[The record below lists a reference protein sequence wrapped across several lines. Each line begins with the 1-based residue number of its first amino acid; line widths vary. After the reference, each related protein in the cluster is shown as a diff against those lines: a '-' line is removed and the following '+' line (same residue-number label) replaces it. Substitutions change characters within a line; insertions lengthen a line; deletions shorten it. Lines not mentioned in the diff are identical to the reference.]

1 MDKPVNKPARHSASA
16 NPERRDTP
24 FTEADYSLQTLL
36 GGMSVEKFLAEHWH
50 KKPLLVR
57 QALPNFGDWLDRDS
71 LSELACQDN
80 SEGRLVQFKR
90 GRCELQYGPFEM
102 EELAACRNATGAC
115 WFPASTICC
124 PKATGCCTASTS
136 SRLPAWTT

>member
-1 MDKPVNKPARHSASA
+1 MNKPVNKPAHASR
-16 NPERRDTP
+16 NQPDKP
-24 FTEADYSLQTLL
+24 FTDADYSLQTLL

-57 QALPNFGDWLDRDS
+57 QALPNFGDWLDRNS

-90 GRCELQYGPFEM
+90 GQCQLEYGPFEA
-102 EELAACRNATGAC
+102 EALDAL
-115 WFPASTICC
+115 
-124 PKATGCCTASTS
+124 PKKNWSL
-136 SRLPAWTT
+136 LPSDWG